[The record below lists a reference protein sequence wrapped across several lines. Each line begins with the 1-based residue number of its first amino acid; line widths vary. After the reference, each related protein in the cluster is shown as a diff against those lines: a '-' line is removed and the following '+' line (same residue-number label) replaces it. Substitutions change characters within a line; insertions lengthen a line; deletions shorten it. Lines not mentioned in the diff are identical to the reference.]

1 MPYSNEQLILF
12 YYPNTIGSRKM
23 LLVLYTRGISFM
35 PRVMDVP
42 NGEQMEPWFLDMS
55 PLGELPVLKH
65 GDSVF
70 TDVHQMMVYIDQVF
84 PSTDPVGKL
93 FPDKGTDLGD
103 LVESVVRDL
112 GKINIPLIVYGTLFH
127 PEMAVSSGMTDDEQK
142 KKAVVSPSPRDEV
155 GVPLPSFLGQEEGGV
170 SPSPFGG
177 GALVKQGK
185 AQILE
190 LMERNPDYLN
200 SYLEKQHAYDAF
212 LSLAQSENAVNKEL
226 EEVEKTMDNMEALLN
241 SRKVSGTTTPD
252 TAQMWMFS
260 IYVSAADIH
269 LMVLL
274 HAVYKAGLWDRYF
287 EKTQKKHKNLTRY
300 FKRMKHDPLISKAL
314 PGLIK

>member
-142 KKAVVSPSPRDEV
+142 KKA
-155 GVPLPSFLGQEEGGV
+155 
-170 SPSPFGG
+170 
-177 GALVKQGK
+177 ALVKQGK

>member
-12 YYPNTIGSRKM
+12 YYPNTIGSRKASVPRLPM

-142 KKAVVSPSPRDEV
+142 KKA
-155 GVPLPSFLGQEEGGV
+155 
-170 SPSPFGG
+170 
-177 GALVKQGK
+177 ALVKQGK